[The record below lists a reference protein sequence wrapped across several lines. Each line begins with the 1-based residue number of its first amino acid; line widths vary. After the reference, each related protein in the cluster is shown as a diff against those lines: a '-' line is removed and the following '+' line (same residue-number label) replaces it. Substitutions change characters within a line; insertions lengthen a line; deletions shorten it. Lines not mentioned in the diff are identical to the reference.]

1 VRGEATQKIQ
11 LREIVAVLDAAA
23 KDVRI
28 ANVLVVLD
36 ELQPTGFATLRE
48 VGAALDRFKASGK
61 KVIAWGSGYDQ
72 RQYGV
77 ASHADE
83 LYMHPKGTLYITGF
97 GSLRNYY
104 RDALD
109 KLGVEVSLV
118 RAGTFKSAGE
128 PFVANEPSPESVAA
142 DTALYAGL
150 WQTWTDAVEK
160 RRKLAPGSITRSI
173 EEAPQRLAAVG
184 GDTARMALAAKLV
197 DALKTRDELRA
208 LMIERGAFD
217 EEEKTFRQVS
227 FAEYLGGI
235 RQSVTG
241 AAIGV
246 VVAEGEIVDGQAPA
260 GTIGGL
266 STANLIRKAR
276 DDKDIKAIVLRVN
289 SPGGST
295 FGSELVRRELE
306 VTRAAGKPVVV
317 SMGDLA
323 ASGGYWISTASDE
336 IIADPMTITG
346 SIGVFALF
354 PSFSKTLDKVGVHPN
369 GVATTWLRNA
379 DDPRRPIDPRF
390 TQLLQLSVDHTYVD
404 FTSKVA
410 AARKMTPEQADAVA
424 QGRVWS
430 GAQAKERGLVDSLGH
445 LESAIESA
453 ARRAKLEDKPRVVY
467 IERDAGRFARLV
479 GLLNAEIAGWVGAGI
494 GAGIGQLGVPPSLGR
509 DALRELGWVS
519 GMVERG
525 KPFATVIHCLCG
537 PAN

>member
-1 VRGEATQKIQ
+1 
-11 LREIVAVLDAAA
+11 
-23 KDVRI
+23 
-28 ANVLVVLD
+28 
-36 ELQPTGFATLRE
+36 
-48 VGAALDRFKASGK
+48 
-61 KVIAWGSGYDQ
+61 
-72 RQYGV
+72 
-77 ASHADE
+77 
-83 LYMHPKGTLYITGF
+83 
-97 GSLRNYY
+97 
-104 RDALD
+104 
-109 KLGVEVSLV
+109 
-118 RAGTFKSAGE
+118 
-128 PFVANEPSPESVAA
+128 
-142 DTALYAGL
+142 
-150 WQTWTDAVEK
+150 
-160 RRKLAPGSITRSI
+160 
-173 EEAPQRLAAVG
+173 
-184 GDTARMALAAKLV
+184 
-197 DALKTRDELRA
+197 
-208 LMIERGAFD
+208 
-217 EEEKTFRQVS
+217 
-227 FAEYLGGI
+227 
-235 RQSVTG
+235 
-241 AAIGV
+241 
-246 VVAEGEIVDGQAPA
+246 
-260 GTIGGL
+260 
-266 STANLIRKAR
+266 
-276 DDKDIKAIVLRVN
+276 
-289 SPGGST
+289 
-295 FGSELVRRELE
+295 
-306 VTRAAGKPVVV
+306 
-317 SMGDLA
+317 
-323 ASGGYWISTASDE
+323 
-336 IIADPMTITG
+336 
-346 SIGVFALF
+346 VFALF